1 MLAGAAAIG
10 ADRFAAF
17 RGEFWG
23 HLETRPYMRAR
34 LGLAQALRD
43 LGRDDEAVAH
53 YRELLELNPGDNQG
67 VRYLLLATLLQRGMN
82 DEAGALLSEHQDD
95 LQALWPYGRLLW
107 EFRVGGDTARTRE
120 AFDAA
125 IRAWSRTCSITIRF
139 RSIGRHT
146 SRCEVVRRPHTSRTR
161 LPTRSRRHVAHLN
174 GWQRRSGVRRLA
186 ALTDGEVGRRR
197 AGTRRR

>member
-1 MLAGAAAIG
+1 VLASAAAIG

-95 LQALWPYGRLLW
+95 LQALWRTSVVGIPCRRRRGPNARGIRRRYTRVVPYLL
-107 EFRVGGDTARTRE
+107 DHDSIP
-120 AFDAA
+120 FD
-125 IRAWSRTCSITIRF
+125 
-139 RSIGRHT
+139 
-146 SRCEVVRRPHTSRTR
+146 RPPHFA
-161 LPTRSRRHVAHLN
+161 LRSREEAAYVADTLADAFAETR
-174 GWQRRSGVRRLA
+174 GALEWLA
-186 ALTDGEVGRRR
+186 AQEWRPPSGRAHRRR
-197 AGTRRR
+197 GR